1 MAGIPPLNSEVLSAV
16 EKLAAKPEVRAAFTE
31 AERDVDR
38 AMREQIE
45 LCEIEAP
52 TFHEENRARRVAELM
67 RTYGL
72 KDVVI
77 DPIGNVVGR
86 RPGRGNGPV
95 LALGAHMDSV
105 FPAGTDVKVRQ
116 EGRIYHA
123 PGIGD
128 NCSGL
133 RALLQIL
140 RMYEDN
146 HIETEGDL
154 LFVGTVGEEGN
165 GDIRGA
171 KALFD
176 GSRQIDGF
184 IALDM
189 ADVNTV
195 QNGATGA
202 HRWRVAIEGTGGHS
216 YLDYGMV
223 PSAIHAMGRAL
234 NVIADFDP
242 PTDPKT
248 TFTVGTIKGGTT
260 VNTIAARCEV
270 DVDMRSVNLEEL
282 DLLEKKTLDAFRL
295 GVELENKRWPKAGL
309 ERQLKLVLTQ
319 IGNRPAGMQ
328 PDDSPAVQAALCAMK
343 QMDLEVKQCRPS
355 STDANKPISI
365 GVPSVCIGTGGVTH
379 NEHSLKEFFDST
391 GMEKGPQLALLTTLA
406 LVGIDGVSMPM
417 LPKLG

>member
-16 EKLAAKPEVRAAFTE
+16 EKLAAKPEVQAAFAE

-52 TFHEENRARRVAELM
+52 TFHEENRAKRVAELM
-67 RTYGL
+67 RIYGL

-165 GDIRGA
+165 GDIRGS

-176 GSRQIDGF
+176 GSRHIDGF
-184 IALDM
+184 IAIDST
-189 ADVNTV
+189 DVGRILK
-195 QNGATGA
+195 GATGS
-202 HRWRVAIEGTGGHS
+202 HRWRICVDGTGGHS
-216 YLDYGMV
+216 YADFGHV
-223 PSAIHAMGRAL
+223 PSAIHAICRAGAK
-234 NVIADFDP
+234 IADFKVP
-242 PTDPKT
+242 EDPKPLSQSAQSR
-248 TFTVGTIKGGTT
+248 
-260 VNTIAARCEV
+260 AAQPLTR
-270 DVDMRSVNLEEL
+270 
-282 DLLEKKTLDAFRL
+282 LLRTARWRLTCARLIMKRFCSLRRLCLKLSTKLWMKKTAVGMWSTRRL
-295 GVELENKRWPKAGL
+295 
-309 ERQLKLVLTQ
+309 
-319 IGNRPAGMQ
+319 
-328 PDDSPAVQAALCAMK
+328 S
-343 QMDLEVKQCRPS
+343 
-355 STDANKPISI
+355 
-365 GVPSVCIGTGGVTH
+365 
-379 NEHSLKEFFDST
+379 
-391 GMEKGPQLALLTTLA
+391 
-406 LVGIDGVSMPM
+406 
-417 LPKLG
+417 

>member
-1 MAGIPPLNSEVLSAV
+1 MAGIPPLNSEVLSTV
-16 EKLAAKPEVRAAFTE
+16 EKLAAKPEVRAAFAE

-52 TFHEENRARRVAELM
+52 TFHEENRAKRVAELM

-165 GDIRGA
+165 GDIRGS

-176 GSRQIDGF
+176 GSRHIDGF
-184 IALDM
+184 IAIDST
-189 ADVNTV
+189 DVGRILK
-195 QNGATGA
+195 GATGS
-202 HRWRVAIEGTGGHS
+202 HRWRICVDGTGGHS
-216 YLDYGMV
+216 YADFGHV
-223 PSAIHAMGRAL
+223 PSAIHAICRAGAK
-234 NVIADFDP
+234 IADFKVP
-242 PTDPKT
+242 EDPKT
-248 TFTVGTIKGGTT
+248 TFTIGTIKGGTT
-260 VNTIAARCEV
+260 VNSIAAHCEV
-270 DVDMRSVNLEEL
+270 EVDMRSVNNEALLQLEAAVL
-282 DLLEKKTLDAFRL
+282 KAFDEA
-295 GVELENKRWPKAGL
+295 VDEENRCWNVVDEA
-309 ERQLKLVLTQ
+309 LKLKLTRTQ
-319 IGNRPAGMQ
+319 IGNRPAGMR
-328 PDDSPAVQAALCAMK
+328 PDDCPVLQVSRAA
-343 QMDLEVKQCRPS
+343 
-355 STDANKPISI
+355 
-365 GVPSVCIGTGGVTH
+365 
-379 NEHSLKEFFDST
+379 
-391 GMEKGPQLALLTTLA
+391 
-406 LVGIDGVSMPM
+406 
-417 LPKLG
+417 

>member
-165 GDIRGA
+165 GDIRGS

-176 GSRQIDGF
+176 GSRHIDGF
-184 IALDM
+184 IAIDST
-189 ADVNTV
+189 DVGRILLTLGMCRQPSMLFAV
-195 QNGATGA
+195 QGQKLPTSKFQRIRKPLSQSAQSRAAQPLTRLLHTA
-202 HRWRVAIEGTGGHS
+202 RWRLTC
-216 YLDYGMV
+216 V
-223 PSAIHAMGRAL
+223 PLTMKRFCSLRRLCLKLSTKPWM
-234 NVIADFDP
+234 
-242 PTDPKT
+242 
-248 TFTVGTIKGGTT
+248 
-260 VNTIAARCEV
+260 
-270 DVDMRSVNLEEL
+270 
-282 DLLEKKTLDAFRL
+282 KKTAVGMWSTRRL
-295 GVELENKRWPKAGL
+295 
-309 ERQLKLVLTQ
+309 
-319 IGNRPAGMQ
+319 
-328 PDDSPAVQAALCAMK
+328 S
-343 QMDLEVKQCRPS
+343 
-355 STDANKPISI
+355 
-365 GVPSVCIGTGGVTH
+365 
-379 NEHSLKEFFDST
+379 
-391 GMEKGPQLALLTTLA
+391 
-406 LVGIDGVSMPM
+406 
-417 LPKLG
+417 

>member
-165 GDIRGA
+165 GDIRGS

-176 GSRQIDGF
+176 GSRHIDGF
-184 IALDM
+184 IAIDST
-189 ADVNTV
+189 DVGRILK
-195 QNGATGA
+195 GATGS
-202 HRWRVAIEGTGGHS
+202 HRWRICVDIPMLT
-216 YLDYGMV
+216 LGMCRQPSMLFAVQGQKLPTSKFQRIRKPLSQSAQSRAAQPLTRLLHTARWRLTCV
-223 PSAIHAMGRAL
+223 PLTMKRFCSLRRLCLKLSTKPWM
-234 NVIADFDP
+234 
-242 PTDPKT
+242 
-248 TFTVGTIKGGTT
+248 
-260 VNTIAARCEV
+260 
-270 DVDMRSVNLEEL
+270 
-282 DLLEKKTLDAFRL
+282 KKTAVGMWSTRRL
-295 GVELENKRWPKAGL
+295 
-309 ERQLKLVLTQ
+309 
-319 IGNRPAGMQ
+319 
-328 PDDSPAVQAALCAMK
+328 S
-343 QMDLEVKQCRPS
+343 
-355 STDANKPISI
+355 
-365 GVPSVCIGTGGVTH
+365 
-379 NEHSLKEFFDST
+379 
-391 GMEKGPQLALLTTLA
+391 
-406 LVGIDGVSMPM
+406 
-417 LPKLG
+417 

>member
-16 EKLAAKPEVRAAFTE
+16 EKLAAKPEVRAAFAE

-52 TFHEENRARRVAELM
+52 TFHEENRAKRVAELM

-165 GDIRGA
+165 GDIRGS

-176 GSRQIDGF
+176 GSRHIDGF
-184 IALDM
+184 VAIDSTDVLM
-189 ADVNTV
+189 ARADIPMLTLGMCRQPFMLFAV
-195 QNGATGA
+195 QGQKLPTSKSQRIRKPLSQSAQSRAAQPLTRLLHTA
-202 HRWRVAIEGTGGHS
+202 RWRLTC
-216 YLDYGMV
+216 V
-223 PSAIHAMGRAL
+223 PLTMKRFCILRRLCLKLSTKPWR
-234 NVIADFDP
+234 
-242 PTDPKT
+242 
-248 TFTVGTIKGGTT
+248 
-260 VNTIAARCEV
+260 
-270 DVDMRSVNLEEL
+270 
-282 DLLEKKTLDAFRL
+282 KKTAVGMWSTRRL
-295 GVELENKRWPKAGL
+295 
-309 ERQLKLVLTQ
+309 
-319 IGNRPAGMQ
+319 
-328 PDDSPAVQAALCAMK
+328 S
-343 QMDLEVKQCRPS
+343 
-355 STDANKPISI
+355 
-365 GVPSVCIGTGGVTH
+365 
-379 NEHSLKEFFDST
+379 
-391 GMEKGPQLALLTTLA
+391 
-406 LVGIDGVSMPM
+406 
-417 LPKLG
+417 

>member
-16 EKLAAKPEVRAAFTE
+16 EKLAAKPEVRAAFAE

-52 TFHEENRARRVAELM
+52 TFHEENRAKRVAELM

-242 PTDPKT
+242 PSDPKT

-282 DLLEKKTLDAFRL
+282 DELEKKTLDAFRL
-295 GVELENKRWPKAGL
+295 GVELENKRWPKAGP

-406 LVGIDGVSMPM
+406 LVGIDGVSTPM

>member
-16 EKLAAKPEVRAAFTE
+16 EKLAAKPEVQAAFAE

-52 TFHEENRARRVAELM
+52 TFHEENRAKRVAELM
-67 RTYGL
+67 RIYGL

-165 GDIRGA
+165 GDIRGS

-176 GSRQIDGF
+176 GSRHIDGF
-184 IALDM
+184 IAIDSTDSQSAQSRAAQPLTRLLRT
-189 ADVNTV
+189 A
-195 QNGATGA
+195 
-202 HRWRVAIEGTGGHS
+202 RWRLTC
-216 YLDYGMV
+216 
-223 PSAIHAMGRAL
+223 
-234 NVIADFDP
+234 
-242 PTDPKT
+242 
-248 TFTVGTIKGGTT
+248 
-260 VNTIAARCEV
+260 ARLIMKRFCSLRRLCLKLSTKLW
-270 DVDMRSVNLEEL
+270 M
-282 DLLEKKTLDAFRL
+282 KKTAVGMWSTRRL
-295 GVELENKRWPKAGL
+295 
-309 ERQLKLVLTQ
+309 
-319 IGNRPAGMQ
+319 
-328 PDDSPAVQAALCAMK
+328 S
-343 QMDLEVKQCRPS
+343 
-355 STDANKPISI
+355 
-365 GVPSVCIGTGGVTH
+365 
-379 NEHSLKEFFDST
+379 
-391 GMEKGPQLALLTTLA
+391 
-406 LVGIDGVSMPM
+406 
-417 LPKLG
+417 